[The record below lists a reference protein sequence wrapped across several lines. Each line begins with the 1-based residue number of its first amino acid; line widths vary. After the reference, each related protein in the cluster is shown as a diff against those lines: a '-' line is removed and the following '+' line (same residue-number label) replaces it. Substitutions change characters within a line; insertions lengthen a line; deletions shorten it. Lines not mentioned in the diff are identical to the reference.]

1 MPWTGKLPYTLL
13 KISSVSICT
22 LPITGQK
29 RIIIIIIGGHSA
41 IGNFLTQLFGFL
53 VHEPEV
59 QQKIQEEIQSVVESD
74 QCVSIYH
81 RSQMVYT
88 EAVIYET
95 IRMISSP
102 IVPRVANQDSS
113 IGGKLFFYFITFW
126 THLQQISI
134 KGCPVSTCKDDDFT
148 KISLKKVSGF
158 TAIDDQRFLFA
169 LNLI

>member
-1 MPWTGKLPYTLL
+1 MQWTGKLLYTLL
-13 KISSVSICT
+13 KISSVSTCT
-22 LPITGQK
+22 LLITCQNLK
-29 RIIIIIIGGHSA
+29 VFIIIGGHSA

-59 QQKIQEEIQSVVESD
+59 QQKIQQEIQSVVEAD

-113 IGGKLFFYFITFW
+113 IGGMLFLYFITF
-126 THLQQISI
+126 
-134 KGCPVSTCKDDDFT
+134 
-148 KISLKKVSGF
+148 
-158 TAIDDQRFLFA
+158 
-169 LNLI
+169 